1 MLVAVLAGAAF
12 ALAPI
17 GSAPAIIGTQPLAV
31 VLCKF
36 SDRTTEPH
44 PRSFYDDQF
53 TASGVG
59 KQGLFDYWKTV
70 SYSQLDL
77 TGTVVKGWYT
87 AQRPA
92 GTPLTVA
99 QWNALTRSQK
109 IDACGTAA
117 LGDVNFNNFAGVVVL
132 TNQSGLQED
141 LFGGG
146 PPTTING
153 TSYPNLGSMD
163 SEEDQQFNG
172 IVHETLHLLRMNH
185 SRILSQS
192 PGQDDYGDPYDMGS
206 CLGCFGTYSPWGL
219 NNLGG
224 PGLNVVQM
232 DTAGWIAANR
242 ITNLNN
248 STCQQSTVQLAALN
262 HPEASG
268 FLEARIP
275 ASIAITKI
283 GTSTTTDHYAL
294 EFREASGLD
303 AGILNDTVLVHL
315 HGLDTYSYWVDQSGI
330 AGTYYSA
337 SGGTLLQGGDEYV
350 DTTNKAYVAV
360 NALDSAAH
368 NATLTIGGCKL
379 NAALSY
385 SGDTTADF
393 NDQVTLAG
401 DLTVSGSST
410 PVPTQTVTFTLGT
423 QNCAAVTNS
432 NGHAQC
438 SFVVT
443 QHPGSYTANAS
454 FAGDPAYNLAS
465 GSSGLTIT
473 QEESQV
479 TYGGAL
485 TSDYH
490 DPFTASAKLVDP
502 VDGIPIAGKLIS
514 FTLGVGDTCSDTTD
528 VSGVASCSINP
539 TQVPATY
546 SLVTSFA
553 GDIDYV
559 ASSDTDSFLVTREQ
573 TTTTYIGPTVI
584 LQGASGVTLR
594 AQLLEDGT
602 VPPIPSGQTITL
614 SLGSQSC
621 TGTADASGTAQCTLT
636 FTGALGPEPL
646 SASFAGDAYYLP
658 SSDTGKTA
666 IVFAFPS
673 RGAFILGNNTVTA
686 ATPTTTVTWWDSS
699 WSFLNSLSG
708 GATPSAFKG
717 FAETVTTLPTTS
729 PANVCGTTF
738 KTTGGNSPP
747 PTPGVPSYMGVL
759 VASSV
764 TKSGATINGNW
775 GKIVV
780 VQVDPGYAPNPGHPG
795 KGKIVATYCP

>member
-1 MLVAVLAGAAF
+1 MNRNTRRRIVLVAVLAGAAF

-163 SEEDQQFNG
+163 SEEDQRFDG
-172 IVHETLHLLRMNH
+172 IAHETLHLLRMNH

-454 FAGDPAYNLAS
+454 FAGDPAYNLAKRLERAHDHP
-465 GSSGLTIT
+465 GRKPGDVWRCAHVRLPRPLHGLGEARRSCRRHPDRR
-473 QEESQV
+473 Q
-479 TYGGAL
+479 A
-485 TSDYH
+485 DR
-490 DPFTASAKLVDP
+490 
-502 VDGIPIAGKLIS
+502 

-614 SLGSQSC
+614 SLGQPELHRDGRC
-621 TGTADASGTAQCTLT
+621 ERNRTVHPDLHRR
-636 FTGALGPEPL
+636 TGAGAALRELRGRRL
-646 SASFAGDAYYLP
+646 LP
-658 SSDTGKTA
+658 A
-666 IVFAFPS
+666 
-673 RGAFILGNNTVTA
+673 
-686 ATPTTTVTWWDSS
+686 
-699 WSFLNSLSG
+699 
-708 GATPSAFKG
+708 
-717 FAETVTTLPTTS
+717 
-729 PANVCGTTF
+729 
-738 KTTGGNSPP
+738 
-747 PTPGVPSYMGVL
+747 
-759 VASSV
+759 
-764 TKSGATINGNW
+764 
-775 GKIVV
+775 VV
-780 VQVDPGYAPNPGHPG
+780 
-795 KGKIVATYCP
+795 